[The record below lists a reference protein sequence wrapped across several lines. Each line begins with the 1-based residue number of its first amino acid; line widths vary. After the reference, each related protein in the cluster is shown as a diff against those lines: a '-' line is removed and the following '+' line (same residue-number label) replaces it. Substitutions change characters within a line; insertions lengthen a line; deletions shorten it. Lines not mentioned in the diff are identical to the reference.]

1 MKIRSMVLLLLVLCV
16 LGACGG
22 PPPEP
27 EEGLYA
33 FVGARVIDGTGNL
46 AMEDA
51 VLVVRDGKIEA
62 VGPRSALPPPPTAN
76 QIDVTGK
83 TIMPG
88 MIDAHSHVGATKG
101 LEAKPEFYT
110 EENILDQLGLYARY
124 GVTTVNSLGGDG
136 EAGAK
141 VRDAQ
146 ETADLDRARLYVA
159 GKVVDATT
167 PAAASKMV
175 DENAAMKVDWIKI
188 RVDDNLGSSP
198 KMKPAVYQAIISHAH
213 GSGYK
218 VAAHLYYQA
227 DAKALLDSEVDF
239 IVHSIRDEEV
249 DDALIQKLVNDEV
262 CLCPTLTREVS
273 TFVYESEPDFF
284 SDPFFLEEADPE
296 VIKQLKDP
304 ERQKKIR
311 DSKSAQQYKTAL
323 EVASKNLK
331 KMADAGVT
339 IAFGTDTGPPARF
352 QGYFEHLELEL
363 MVKAGLSP
371 MQAIVSATGDAA
383 KCLSLDLVGTL
394 AQGKWADMIVLNEN
408 PLDDIKNTRTIDA
421 VYVAGNLVPGKK

>member
-1 MKIRSMVLLLLVLCV
+1 MKIRSMVLLVLALCV

-33 FVGARVIDGTGNL
+33 FVGARVIDGTGNP

-51 VLVVRDGKIEA
+51 VLVVRDGRIEA
-62 VGPRSALPPPPTAN
+62 VGPRSSLPPPPTAN

-136 EAGAK
+136 DAGAK

-146 ETADLDRARLYVA
+146 ETANLDRARLYVA
-159 GKVVDATT
+159 GKVVDAAT
-167 PAAASKMV
+167 PAAASKMI

-198 KMKPAVYQAIISHAH
+198 KMKPDVYQAIISHAH

-249 DDALIQKLVNDEV
+249 DDALIRKLVNDEV

-284 SDPFFLEEADPE
+284 SDPFFLKDADPE
-296 VIKQLKDP
+296 VIEQLKDP
-304 ERQKKIR
+304 ARQKGIQE
-311 DSKSAQQYKTAL
+311 SKSAQQYKTAL

-383 KCLSLDLVGTL
+383 KCLSLYRLGTL

-408 PLDDIKNTRTIDA
+408 PLDDIKNSRTIDA
-421 VYVAGNLVPGKK
+421 VYIAGNLVPGKK

>member
-1 MKIRSMVLLLLVLCV
+1 MKIRSMVLLVLVLCV

-62 VGPRSALPPPPTAN
+62 VGPQSALPPPPTAN

-167 PAAASKMV
+167 PAAATKMV
-175 DENAAMKVDWIKI
+175 DENTAMKVDWIKI
-188 RVDDNLGSSP
+188 RVDDNLGSTR
-198 KMKPAVYQAIISHAH
+198 KMEPAVYQAIIGHAH
-213 GSGYK
+213 QSGYK

-239 IVHSIRDEEV
+239 IVHSVRDEEV
-249 DDALIQKLVNDEV
+249 NEALIQTLVKNEV

-284 SDPFFLEEADPE
+284 SDPFFLKEADPE

-311 DSKSAQQYKTAL
+311 ESKSAQQYKTAL
-323 EVASKNLK
+323 EVASKNLNK
-331 KMADAGVT
+331 LADAGVT

-383 KCLSLDLVGTL
+383 KCLNLNRVGTL

-421 VYVAGNLVPGKK
+421 VYIAGNLVPGKK

>member
-1 MKIRSMVLLLLVLCV
+1 MKIWSMVLLVLVCV

-22 PPPEP
+22 PPPES
-27 EEGLYA
+27 EQGLYA
-33 FVGARVIDGTGNL
+33 FVGARVIDGTGNP
-46 AMEDA
+46 AIEDA
-51 VLVVRDGKIEA
+51 VLVVREGKIEA

-146 ETADLDRARLYVA
+146 EKADLDRARLYIA

-167 PAAASKMV
+167 PAAASKMI
-175 DENAAMKVDWIKI
+175 DENASMKVDWIKI
-188 RVDDNLGSSP
+188 RVDDNLGSTP

-284 SDPFFLEEADPE
+284 SDPFFLKDADPE
-296 VIKQLKDP
+296 VIEQLKDP
-304 ERQKKIR
+304 ARQKEIR
-311 DSKSAQQYKTAL
+311 ESKSAQQYKTAL

-339 IAFGTDTGPPARF
+339 VAFGTDTGPPARF

-383 KCLSLDLVGTL
+383 KCLNLYRVGTL

-421 VYVAGNLVPGKK
+421 VYIAGNLVPGKK